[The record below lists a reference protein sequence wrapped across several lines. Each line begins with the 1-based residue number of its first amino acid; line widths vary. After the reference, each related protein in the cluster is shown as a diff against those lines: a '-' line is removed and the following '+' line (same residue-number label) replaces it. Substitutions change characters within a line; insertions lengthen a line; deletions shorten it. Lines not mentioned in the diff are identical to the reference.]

1 MSRINS
7 VLLIPIQWD
16 RLEHSLNCITLSSW
30 NVCLISRYLKCIEA
44 GVLLQQKGMCICF
57 LDIQRVACDFFQG
70 TFTEIPASN
79 IRRVIAKRLT
89 ESKTTIPHAYAAADC
104 DIDAIL
110 KLRSELAKGQ

>member
-1 MSRINS
+1 M
-7 VLLIPIQWD
+7 LLIPVQWN
-16 RLEHSLNCITLSSW
+16 RLEHSLILTVFKLSSW
-30 NVCLISRYLKCIEA
+30 NVYLILRCSKCIKA
-44 GVLLQQKGMCICF
+44 GVLLQQRGVYICF
-57 LDIQRVACDFFQG
+57 LDIQYVAHDFFQG